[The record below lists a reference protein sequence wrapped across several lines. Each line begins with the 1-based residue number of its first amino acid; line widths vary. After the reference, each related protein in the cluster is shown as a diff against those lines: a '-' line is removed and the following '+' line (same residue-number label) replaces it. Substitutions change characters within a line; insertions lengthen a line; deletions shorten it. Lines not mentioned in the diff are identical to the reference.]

1 MLESAMQNE
10 LILELC
16 CILLIDDLHY
26 IFAFSLNSILTMCFQ
41 KVFFRAVVDAIVT
54 VAAAFFYCGA
64 VIPFIR
70 FAVYLFSVFFAFMFL
85 CYTDQ
90 TGNYFIHSHTITDFR
105 AVFERKISVTNQCTD
120 THSHTHAHK
129 HR

>member
-54 VAAAFFYCGA
+54 VAAAFFIA
-64 VIPFIR
+64 VLLFHLYVLWFI
-70 FAVYLFSVFFAFMFL
+70 YSVFFLHSCFYVTRTNL
-85 CYTDQ
+85 ETILYTHIQ
-90 TGNYFIHSHTITDFR
+90 
-105 AVFERKISVTNQCTD
+105 
-120 THSHTHAHK
+120 
-129 HR
+129 